1 MPIDRESQDRR
12 RRAVVDILATTPAK
26 KQIEIVRA
34 LRKLGFKVTQSSVSR
49 DLRDLGIVR
58 KEGFYRLPAARGD
71 ESEINKMESFIRRA
85 WTAGPYMI
93 VIGTAQGTAK
103 AVAAGI
109 KGAAWSETRGILAED
124 ETVFLATDNIY
135 DTRLLLQRLK
145 RIVKT

>member
-1 MPIDRESQDRR
+1 MPIDREHQDRR
-12 RRAVVDILATTPAK
+12 RKAVVEILAATPVK

-34 LRKLGFKVTQSSVSR
+34 LRKLGFKVTQSSISR

-58 KEGFYRLPAARGD
+58 KEGFYRLPASRGD

-93 VIGTAQGTAK
+93 VITTTAGTAK

-109 KGAAWSETRGILAED
+109 RGAAWPETRGILAED
-124 ETVFLATDNIY
+124 DTLFLATDNVY

>member
-1 MPIDRESQDRR
+1 MPIDREHQDRR
-12 RRAVVDILATTPAK
+12 RKAVVDILATTPAK

-58 KEGFYRLPAARGD
+58 REGFYRLPAPRGD

-85 WTAGPYMI
+85 GTAGPYMI
-93 VIGTAQGTAK
+93 VIGTTAGTAK

-109 KGAAWSETRGILAED
+109 KGAAWPEARGILAED
-124 ETVFLATDNIY
+124 ETIFLATDNIY

>member
-12 RRAVVDILATTPAK
+12 RKAMVDILATTPAK
-26 KQIEIVRA
+26 KQLEIVCA

-49 DLRDLGIVR
+49 DLKDLGIVR
-58 KEGFYRLPAARGD
+58 REGFYRLPAPRGD

-109 KGAAWSETRGILAED
+109 KGAAWPETRGILAED
-124 ETVFLATDNIY
+124 ETIFLATDNVY

-145 RIVKT
+145 RIVRT

>member
-12 RRAVVDILATTPAK
+12 RKAMVDVLATTPAK

-49 DLRDLGIVR
+49 DLKDLGIVR
-58 KEGFYRLPAARGD
+58 REGFYRLPAPRGD
-71 ESEINKMESFIRRA
+71 ESEINRMESFIRRA

-93 VIGTAQGTAK
+93 VIGTTQGTAK

-109 KGAAWSETRGILAED
+109 KGAAWPETRGILAED
-124 ETVFLATDNIY
+124 ETVFLATDNVY

>member
-12 RRAVVDILATTPAK
+12 RKAMVDILATTPAK

-49 DLRDLGIVR
+49 DLKDLGIVR
-58 KEGFYRLPAARGD
+58 REGFYRLPAPRGN
-71 ESEINKMESFIRRA
+71 ESEINRMESFIRRA

-93 VIGTAQGTAK
+93 VIGTTQGTAK

-109 KGAAWSETRGILAED
+109 KGAAWPETRGILAED
-124 ETVFLATDNIY
+124 ETVFLATDNVY

>member
-1 MPIDRESQDRR
+1 MPIDREQQDRR
-12 RRAVVDILATTPAK
+12 RKAMVDILATTPAK

-58 KEGFYRLPAARGD
+58 REGFYRLPSPRGN

-85 WTAGPYMI
+85 ETAGPYMV
-93 VIGTAQGTAK
+93 VIGTTAGTAK

-109 KGAAWSETRGILAED
+109 KGAAWPETRGIVAED
-124 ETVFLATDNIY
+124 DTIFLATDNIY

>member
-1 MPIDRESQDRR
+1 MPVDRESQDRR
-12 RRAVVDILATTPAK
+12 RKAMVDILTTTPAK

-34 LRKLGFKVTQSSVSR
+34 LRKLGFKVTQSNVSR
-49 DLRDLGIVR
+49 DLKDLGIVR
-58 KEGFYRLPAARGD
+58 REGFYRLPAPRGD
-71 ESEINKMESFIRRA
+71 ESEINRMESFIRRA

-93 VIGTAQGTAK
+93 VIGTTQGTAK

-109 KGAAWSETRGILAED
+109 KGAAWPETRGILAED
-124 ETVFLATDNIY
+124 ETVFLATDNVY

>member
-1 MPIDRESQDRR
+1 MPIHREHRDRR
-12 RRAVVDILATTPAK
+12 RKVIIEILADKPPK
-26 KQIEIVRA
+26 KQVEIVRA
-34 LRKLGFKVTQSSVSR
+34 LRKLGFKVTPSSVSR

-109 KGAAWSETRGILAED
+109 KGAAWPETRGILAED
-124 ETVFLATDNIY
+124 ETIFLATDNVY

>member
-1 MPIDRESQDRR
+1 MPIDREHQDRR
-12 RRAVVDILATTPAK
+12 RKAVVDILATTPVK
-26 KQIEIVRA
+26 KQIEIVRT

-58 KEGFYRLPAARGD
+58 REGFYRLPPPRGD

-93 VIGTAQGTAK
+93 VITTTTGTAK

-109 KGAAWSETRGILAED
+109 KGAAWPETRGILAED
-124 ETVFLATDNIY
+124 ETIFLATDNVY

>member
-1 MPIDRESQDRR
+1 MPIDREHQDRR
-12 RRAVVDILATTPAK
+12 RKAVVEILATTPVK
-26 KQIEIVRA
+26 KQIEIVRS

-58 KEGFYRLPAARGD
+58 KEGFYRLPAPRGN
-71 ESEINKMESFIRRA
+71 ESEINKMEGFIRTA

-93 VIGTAQGTAK
+93 VIGTSPGTAK
-103 AVAAGI
+103 AVAAGM
-109 KGAAWSETRGILAED
+109 KGAAWPETRGILAED
-124 ETVFLATDNIY
+124 DTLFLATDNVY